1 MKQFILTIL
10 LIAGTVVAA
19 MHLLQTKPE
28 PKKKERK
35 ITLPVVEVLQP
46 KPQEY
51 NITIRTAGTVESH
64 NKTSIVSEIAGKITY
79 ISPNFEE
86 GQYFNKKEK
95 LFKINDSNY
104 RNAIAI
110 AQADIKQKQLAL
122 QDTKNQTSLSS
133 NQWKLYSKSRQD
145 SELATL
151 KIKTAS
157 SYSAVHAANLRLK
170 QTQMDLANTII
181 TAPYAGRVLSRDV
194 GIGQYVGP
202 GTKLGAVYSTD
213 FVEVRLPL
221 TLDQYDLLDLPE
233 NYRNSKKSVRKKSP
247 LVTFYSK
254 SKSKNKQKQWKG
266 RIIRSSPIMDER
278 TRQIS
283 VIARID
289 DPFKKP
295 KDNHSI
301 VKIGQFLQAEIK
313 TKTLQNIFILP
324 NRAVRQHKEVL
335 LLSNGIIQVRAITP
349 LYSEGDKVIIAA
361 SSLPSNPTVIT
372 TPMAKAKT
380 GTKVKLYKPKN
391 TNNHKR
397 EE

>member
-10 LIAGTVVAA
+10 LVAGTVVTA

-35 ITLPVVEVLQP
+35 IVLPVVEVLQP
-46 KPQEY
+46 SPQKY
-51 NITIRTAGTVESH
+51 TITIKTAGTVEAH

-86 GQYFNKKEK
+86 GKYFSHKEN
-95 LFKINDSNY
+95 LININDSNY

-110 AQADIKQKQLAL
+110 AQAEIKQKQLAL

-133 NQWKLYSKSRQD
+133 NQWKLYSKSRQN

-151 KIKTAS
+151 KIKMSSAS
-157 SYSAVHAANLRLK
+157 SALYTANLRLK
-170 QTQMDLANTII
+170 KAQMDIANTRIF
-181 TAPYAGRVLSRDV
+181 APYAGRVLSRDV

-202 GTKLGAVYSTD
+202 GAKLGTVYSTD

-221 TLDQYDLLDLPE
+221 TLDQYDLLNLPE
-233 NYRNSKKSVRKKSP
+233 NYRNSKNSRAKKSP
-247 LVTFYSK
+247 KVIFYAK
-254 SKSKNKQKQWKG
+254 ANNKQKQWKG
-266 RIIRSSPIMDER
+266 RIVRSSPIMNER

-295 KDNHSI
+295 RGNQSI
-301 VKIGQFLQAEIK
+301 VKIGQFLRAEIK
-313 TKTLQNIFILP
+313 TKTLRNIFILP

-335 LLSNGIIQVRAITP
+335 LLKDGVIEVKAITP
-349 LYSEGDKVIIAA
+349 LYSEGDNVIIAA
-361 SSLPSNPTVIT
+361 SSLPKNPTIIS
-372 TPMAKAKT
+372 TPMAMAKT
-380 GTKVKLYKPKN
+380 GTKVRRYKPKHAD
-391 TNNHKR
+391 TNQKKN

>member
-10 LIAGTVVAA
+10 LIAGTVATA

-35 ITLPVVEVLQP
+35 ITLPVVEVSHP
-46 KPQEY
+46 KPQDYEVS
-51 NITIRTAGTVESH
+51 IRTAGTVEAH

-79 ISPNFEE
+79 ISANFEE
-86 GQYFNKKEK
+86 GKYFNKREN
-95 LFKINDSNY
+95 LIKINDSNY
-104 RNAIAI
+104 QNAIAI
-110 AQADIKQKQLAL
+110 AQADIKQKKLAL

-157 SYSAVHAANLRLK
+157 SSSAVHASNLRLK
-170 QTQMDLANTII
+170 QAQMDLANTKIS
-181 TAPYAGRVLSRDV
+181 APYSGRVLSREI

-202 GTKLGAVYSTD
+202 GTKLGTVYSTD
-213 FVEVRLPL
+213 YVEVRLPL

-233 NYRNSKKSVRKKSP
+233 NYRNSKQSIAKKSP
-247 LVTFYSK
+247 EVIFYSK
-254 SKSKNKQKQWKG
+254 SSNKQKQWKG
-266 RIIRSSPIMDER
+266 HIVRSSPVMDER

-295 KDNHSI
+295 KKNQSI

-313 TKTLQNIFILP
+313 TKTLQNIFIIP
-324 NRAVRQHKEVL
+324 SRAVRQHKEIL
-335 LLSNGIIQVRAITP
+335 LLKDGTVHVQAITP
-349 LYSEGDKVIIAA
+349 LYTEGDHIIIA
-361 SSLPSNPTVIT
+361 SNSLPSQPVVII
-372 TPMAKAKT
+372 TPMAMAKT
-380 GTKVKLYKPKN
+380 GTKVKLYQRKDTSNK
-391 TNNHKR
+391 KR

>member
-10 LIAGTVVAA
+10 LIASTIATA
-19 MHLLQTKPE
+19 MHLLQTKPQ

-35 ITLPVVEVLQP
+35 ITLPVVEVLKP

-51 NITIRTAGTVESH
+51 NITIRTAGTVEAH
-64 NKTSIVSEIAGKITY
+64 NKTSIVSEVAGKITY

-86 GQYFNKKEK
+86 GKYFNKRATII
-95 LFKINDSNY
+95 KINDSNY

-157 SYSAVHAANLRLK
+157 SSSAVHAASLRLK
-170 QTQMDLANTII
+170 QAQMDLANTII
-181 TAPYAGRVLSRDV
+181 TTPYAGRVLSRDI

-202 GTKLGAVYSTD
+202 GTKLGTVYSTD

-221 TLDQYDLLDLPE
+221 SLDQYDLLDLPE
-233 NYRNSKKSVRKKSP
+233 NYRNSKESTRKKSP
-247 LVTFYSK
+247 EVTFYS
-254 SKSKNKQKQWKG
+254 SSKNKQKKWKG
-266 RIIRSSPIMDER
+266 HVVRSSPAMDER

-295 KDNHSI
+295 KDNQSI

-313 TKTLQNIFILP
+313 TKTLRNIFILP

-335 LLSNGIIQVRAITP
+335 LLNNGIISVHSITP
-349 LYSEGDKVIIAA
+349 LYSEGDNVIIA
-361 SSLPSNPTVIT
+361 SNSLPSNPTIIT
-372 TPMAKAKT
+372 TPMAMAKT

-391 TNNHKR
+391 TNNKR
-397 EE
+397 VE